1 MKLETKKLVK
11 EATAKKRY
19 PKYDTQYMNYTEA
32 DSYYIEVY
40 TNVKRVIKLEARNEE
55 EAIKKALK
63 REERR
68 KTRNCYEFVD
78 CDYNI
83 VEKKEYEAYRQNN
96 QEIRGGSS

>member
-1 MKLETKKLVK
+1 MVK
-11 EATAKKRY
+11 QLTYREKRE
-19 PKYDTQYMNYTEA
+19 KYGIYKSQLMDYNKA

-40 TNVKRVIKLEARNEE
+40 TNVKRVIKLEARTEE

-96 QEIRGGSS
+96 KKVRGGSS

>member
-1 MKLETKKLVK
+1 MKLKTKKLVR

-19 PKYDTQYMNYTEA
+19 PKYDTQFMNYNEA

-68 KTRNCYEFVD
+68 KTRNCYIFVD

-83 VEKKEYEAYRQNN
+83 VEQKDYESYKK
-96 QEIRGGSS
+96 RGK

>member
-19 PKYDTQYMNYTEA
+19 PRTASTFMNYNEA

-40 TNVKRVIKLEARNEE
+40 TNVKRVIKLEARTEE

-96 QEIRGGSS
+96 QEVRRGSS

>member
-11 EATAKKRY
+11 QATAKNKY
-19 PKYDTQYMNYTEA
+19 PKYDTQYMNYNEA

-40 TNVKRVIKLEARNEE
+40 TNVKRVIKLEARTEE

-96 QEIRGGSS
+96 KEVRGGSS

>member
-1 MKLETKKLVK
+1 MKLETRKQVR

-19 PKYDTQYMNYTEA
+19 PRYDTQYMNYNEA

-40 TNVKRVIKLEARNEE
+40 TNVKRVIKLEARTEE

-68 KTRNCYEFVD
+68 KTRNCYEFVND
-78 CDYNI
+78 
-83 VEKKEYEAYRQNN
+83 RQND
-96 QEIRGGSS
+96 E